1 LLPITNF
8 FGTDVKDTGGTEFG
22 PTNDASNDNVAKVMN
37 TLNADVYAV
46 QEVSDDAALDL
57 LLTKI
62 SINGKTLRNQFSS
75 LVALVSSSDANFPPQ
90 KLVVIYNTQTTA
102 VKKTRVL
109 FSKLYDEVRAG
120 TKTLLPRWRRFKL
133 LFVWSFTVF
142 S

>member
-57 LLTKI
+57 LLLTKI

-75 LVALVSSSDANFPPQ
+75 LVTLVSSSDANFPPQ

-102 VKKTRVL
+102 VKRHVYYSLNCTMKYVL
-109 FSKLYDEVRAG
+109 EQKH
-120 TKTLLPRWRRFKL
+120 
-133 LFVWSFTVF
+133 FTQVATVQAF
-142 S
+142 IRLVVYRI